1 MLKKILKIDG
11 TKSLSKE
18 KQSAMQGG
26 LSPDPITGPGGG
38 GGSGGNNDPM
48 PCYCF
53 TSRGLTQVPCN
64 STCADGTQPIC
75 P

>member
-1 MLKKILKIDG
+1 MLKKILQING
-11 TKSLSKE
+11 TESLSKTTQKE
-18 KQSAMQGG
+18 INGG
-26 LSPDPITGPGGG
+26 LSPEPITGPGGG
-38 GGSGGNNDPM
+38 GGSGGNNDSM

-53 TSRGLTQVPCN
+53 TFRGLTQVPCN